1 MRAALARHA
10 LLPLSLAAAC
20 APGAASAAT
29 PAAVAAANELGL
41 CVAKADRAAA
51 LDLLRVLPL
60 GDEPVD
66 PASLALG
73 QAGACASG
81 VAGPVSAI
89 LVRGGVAADMF
100 ARDFVEFGVQPR
112 RVIAGL
118 ARIDLPTALGP
129 GGEGASADV
138 RNLYLVA
145 ECVARSSPTRAEQ
158 LMKTAPASKAEA
170 RVMDGLAPLMQACHR
185 AATPAA
191 FGRAAMRA
199 AITQAAYHVS
209 ARYWAGEM
217 TLAGQAQGR

>member
-1 MRAALARHA
+1 MRLALV
-10 LLPLSLAAAC
+10 PLWLAAFVPAA
-20 APGAASAAT
+20 APAAT
-29 PAAVAAANELGL
+29 PAAVAAAVDLGR
-41 CVAKADRAAA
+41 CVAKADRSAA
-51 LDLLRVLPL
+51 LDLMRTLPL

-66 PASLALG
+66 PAALALG
-73 QAGACASG
+73 RGGACATG
-81 VAGPVSAI
+81 VTGPVSAI
-89 LVRGGVAADMF
+89 LVRGGVADDMF

-112 RVIAGL
+112 RVIADL

-138 RNLYLVA
+138 RALYLVA

-158 LMKTAPASKAEA
+158 LMKTAPGSSGEM
-170 RVMDGLAPLMQACHR
+170 RVMEALTPLMQACHR
-185 AATPAA
+185 TAAPIA
-191 FGRAAMRA
+191 FGRGAMRA